1 VRAESKQRGVHVVA
15 INIFPEDMP
24 MDLWKRFWQSVG
36 GGNDVVFAADF
47 GHRAVRAF
55 NVRALGT
62 TIIINRTGQVVYRDG
77 FATPYEILRAE
88 VDKAL

>member
-1 VRAESKQRGVHVVA
+1 VVA
-15 INIFPEDMP
+15 INIFPEDVP
-24 MDLWKRFWQSVG
+24 LDLWKRFWRYVG
-36 GGNDVVFAADF
+36 GGDDVVFAADF